1 MTDNLV
7 HQISK
12 IISGF
17 RQIIEAKLAEW
28 KSVRGSTACRQM
40 EVEISTL
47 TRGLADRITEKILR
61 AIVFNGY
68 FQQQSAE
75 ALRKTGRFRNGGMRI
90 TKVTLLGGRT
100 IELKA
105 LYLRPDLRGRRGRPR
120 GVGKRGKAGAGCYPV
135 LASLGV
141 DFGVTAAA
149 VAEICR
155 QVADSDSVRSGREAL
170 SRRGLDLGHK
180 QTLRIVNQA
189 SQRAVQQR
197 ERMLDG
203 ALQNVAVRGMLRNK
217 RVLVAIDGGRIRE
230 RVVKPGRRRKK
241 TGHFGYQTPW
251 REPKLFVIYTIDK
264 EGRPEPVFLP
274 ICDGTMGDCDAVM
287 RMLLGYLRMLGA
299 HEAKE
304 LVIAGDGAKWIWE
317 RTGELVALLGISRKR
332 VTEVIDWFHAV
343 EVVHEIASV
352 KKWSSNKCETWLNRV
367 VRQLKKGKVE
377 RVLADIDLLT
387 VGRRAREIGKH
398 RDYFERNKERMRYRD
413 FRNAKIPR
421 GSGAIES
428 AIRRVV
434 NMRMKGCGTFW
445 LAQNAEGMLMLRS
458 YLKAGR
464 LDDLMDWSV
473 SQAAKWWPNN
483 NEATPF
489 KKAA

>member
-1 MTDNLV
+1 MTENLV
-7 HQISK
+7 LQISK
-12 IISGF
+12 IISEF
-17 RQIIEAKLAEW
+17 SQRIDKKISRWE
-28 KSVRGSTACRQM
+28 SVRASTAFRRM
-40 EVEISTL
+40 EVEISTMA
-47 TRGLADRITEKILR
+47 RELADQITEKLLR
-61 AIVFNGY
+61 AIVLNGS
-68 FQQQSAE
+68 FQQQTVE
-75 ALRKTGRFRNGGMRI
+75 ALRRTGRYRNGGIRM

-100 IELKA
+100 ITLKT
-105 LYLRPDLRGRRGRPR
+105 LYLRPDLRGRRGRTR

-135 LASLGV
+135 LASLGI

-149 VAEICR
+149 VSEICR

-197 ERMLDG
+197 EQMLD
-203 ALQNVAVRGMLRNK
+203 AARKNAPERGILRNK

-241 TGHFGYQTPW
+241 TGHFGYETPW

-264 EGRPEPVFLP
+264 EGRPEPLLLP

-287 RMLLGYLRMLGA
+287 RMLLGYLKMLGA

-317 RTGELVALLGISRKR
+317 RTGELVRQLGISCKR

-343 EVVHEIASV
+343 EVLHEIASV
-352 KKWSSNKCETWLNRV
+352 KKWSSKQGETWLNRV
-367 VRQLKKGKVE
+367 IRLLNKGEIE
-377 RVLADIDLLT
+377 RLLPEIDKLT

-398 RDYFERNKERMRYRD
+398 RDYFERNKKRMRYRD
-413 FRNAKIPR
+413 FKSARIPR

-445 LAQNAEGMLMLRS
+445 LVQNAEGMLMLRS

-473 SQAAKWWPNN
+473 SQASKWWPKNN
-483 NEATPF
+483 DATLI
-489 KKAA
+489 KNAA

>member
-1 MTDNLV
+1 MTKTVV

-12 IISGF
+12 IISDF
-17 RQIIEAKLAEW
+17 RERIERKIPSWEL
-28 KSVRGSTACRQM
+28 VRGSKAFREM
-40 EVEISTL
+40 EVEISVL
-47 TRGLADRITEKILR
+47 TRMLADRISEKILR
-61 AIVFNGY
+61 AIVLNGS
-68 FQQQSAE
+68 FQQQTVE
-75 ALRKTGRFRNGGMRI
+75 ALRKTGRYRNGGMRI
-90 TKVTLLGGRT
+90 TKVTLLGGQT
-100 IELKA
+100 VSLKT
-105 LYLRPDLRGRRGRPR
+105 LYLRPDLRGRRGRNR
-120 GVGKRGKAGAGCYPV
+120 GIGKRGKAGAGCYPV
-135 LASLGV
+135 LASLGI

-149 VAEICR
+149 VSEICR

-180 QTLRIVNQA
+180 QTLRIVNHA
-189 SQRAVQQR
+189 SQRAVEQR
-197 ERMLDG
+197 KQLLDG
-203 ALQNVAVRGMLRNK
+203 ALQNAPVRGMLRNK

-230 RVVKPGRRRKK
+230 RVVKQGRRRKK
-241 TGHFGYQTPW
+241 TGHFGYETPW
-251 REPKLFVIYTIDK
+251 REPKLFIIYIIDDD
-264 EGRPEPVFLP
+264 GRPDPLYLP

-287 RMLLGYLRMLGA
+287 RMLLGYLKLLGA

-304 LVIAGDGAKWIWE
+304 LVIAADGAKWIWE
-317 RTGELVALLGISRKR
+317 RTSELVQQLGISRKR

-352 KKWSSNKCETWLNRV
+352 KKWSTKQGETWLNRV
-367 VRQLKKGKVE
+367 IRLLKKG
-377 RVLADIDLLT
+377 DIDRLLGEIDQLT

-398 RDYFERNKERMRYRD
+398 RDYFARNKERMRYSD
-413 FRNAKIPR
+413 FKSARIPR

-473 SQAAKWWPNN
+473 SQAAKWWPQNN
-483 NEATPF
+483 DAIPIKN
-489 KKAA
+489 AA